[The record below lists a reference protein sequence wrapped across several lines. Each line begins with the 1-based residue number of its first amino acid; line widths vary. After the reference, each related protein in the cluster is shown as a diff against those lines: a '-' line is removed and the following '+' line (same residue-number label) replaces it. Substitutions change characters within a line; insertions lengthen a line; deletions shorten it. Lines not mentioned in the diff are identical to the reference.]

1 MYVERRVCIGQE
13 SALPMQNADL
23 TAARSSCNASLGGK
37 FSAEAKQTQDCGRR
51 QVNVKRG
58 CALSSDVAWL
68 AWCLFQKFYVSIPIL
83 TLPSL
88 ELGMVMSNRQRSGRL
103 GLGPRQWSGSYF
115 ARNCKPTLGKIL

>member
-23 TAARSSCNASLGGK
+23 TARSSCNASLGGK

-58 CALSSDVAWL
+58 MCAEFGCCLAGLVSLSEVLRLDSDSDTAVTGVRDGDVQPAEIWQ
-68 AWCLFQKFYVSIPIL
+68 A
-83 TLPSL
+83 
-88 ELGMVMSNRQRSGRL
+88 R
-103 GLGPRQWSGSYF
+103 PR
-115 ARNCKPTLGKIL
+115 P